1 MLEKQIE
8 KRLVDGIKK
17 LGGRAY
23 KFISPG
29 NAGVPDRIVI
39 LPDKQ
44 PIFIELKAEKGKLTE
59 LQKNQLKK
67 LVDLGQRV
75 EVLYGVDDVNWFLDL
90 CEEMSKD

>member
-1 MLEKQIE
+1 MLEKRIE

-39 LPDKQ
+39 LPNQKT
-44 PIFIELKAEKGKLTE
+44 IFVELKTEKGKLTD
-59 LQKNQLKK
+59 LQKAQLRK
-67 LVDLGQRV
+67 LIDLGQSV
-75 EVLYGVDDVNWFLDL
+75 EVLYGIADVDLFLDL
-90 CEEMSKD
+90 CKEMSKD